1 MLSKKGQRMNSP
13 IPANIPENDIPA
25 LHETL
30 VNDQRYQFNLYL
42 QSHPKVRAEFREMDE
57 DFKRIY
63 P

>member
-1 MLSKKGQRMNSP
+1 MNSP